1 MASYSI
7 KQLEEISGIKAH
19 TIRIWEKRYNL
30 FTPLRTS
37 TNIRTYCNN
46 DLKKLLNISIL
57 LNSGYKISRIA
68 ELTDEE
74 IHDKI
79 LHSSN
84 ISEDHEAQIKNLL
97 VSTIEFDEG
106 KFEKVL
112 SKCIMQLGFEDTF
125 ISILYPLFHHIGLL
139 WQTCKINP
147 AQEHFVTHLVRQK
160 LIVAID
166 NTLLKENPKTLKFL
180 MFLPENEFHEL
191 GLLFYHYILKKHQH
205 KVIYLGQSIPLED
218 IAEVVSNNEIDY
230 IFSSIITCND
240 TSRINSYLKELAL
253 LFPTKKIILSGQV
266 FKSIKNSYPNVHLIA
281 HPGMMQEVIG
291 KIFHTELMENPVQS

>member
-19 TIRIWEKRYNL
+19 TIRIWEKRYGL
-30 FTPLRTS
+30 FTPQRTS
-37 TNIRTYCNN
+37 TNIRTYCDD

-57 LNSGYKISRIA
+57 LNSGYKVSHIA
-68 ELTDEE
+68 KLKQEE
-74 IHDKI
+74 IYDKI

-97 VSTIEFDEG
+97 ISTIEFDER

-125 ISILYPLFHHIGLL
+125 INILYPLFHHIGLL

-147 AQEHFVTHLVRQK
+147 AQEHFVTQLVRQK

-166 NTLLKENPKTLKFL
+166 NTLLKENVNTAKFL

-191 GLLFYHYILKKHQH
+191 GLLFFNYILKKHQH
-205 KVIYLGQSIPLED
+205 KVIYLGQSVPLED
-218 IAEVVSNNEIDY
+218 ILEVVKNNEIDY
-230 IFSSIITCND
+230 IFTSIVTCNE
-240 TSRINSYLKELAL
+240 TSKINKYLTELASK
-253 LFPTKKIILSGQV
+253 FPNKNIFLSGQV
-266 FKSIKNSYPNVHLIA
+266 FKSINNPHANIHLIT
-281 HPGMMQEVIG
+281 HPSMVQQVIG
-291 KIFHTELMENPVQS
+291 KFLHLNLVQNPV